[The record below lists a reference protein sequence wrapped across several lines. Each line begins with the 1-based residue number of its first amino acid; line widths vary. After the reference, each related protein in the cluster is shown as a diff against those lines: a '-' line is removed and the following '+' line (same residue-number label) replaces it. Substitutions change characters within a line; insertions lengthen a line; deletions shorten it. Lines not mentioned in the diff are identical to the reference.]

1 MSEYLEAISRLEVQE
16 RPPRIRYIKQIPF
29 GEYPN
34 HKTTAKW
41 NKVFSDGRFS
51 KLPKYSIP
59 QRFYITKNEL
69 GHYVYDFKLDKTFT
83 TAVGDRKSI
92 AIRGINFTHAL
103 KEVEVQLVGTLKIPD
118 EKTYHKDS
126 TKITV
131 SSEIIKVSNKN
142 ILAYNQSQ
150 LLNAIALTYIDCFK
164 QCFDSVPDVIA
175 GYSCD
180 VNTSKIVIHLN
191 HITQGDDETKWNF
204 KLDIKATNNISINI
218 FKYNYS
224 NKITP
229 TVVDD
234 TTNHKT
240 TLTYDLSSA
249 IVKKIIVPQSVC
261 STLNPYSVQNIIG
274 SLEEKHDVLN
284 KIFPYDRHDDF
295 QLWFNDVDGNRIKND
310 YISGYLDLE
319 LIVDNS
325 NNFSLET

>member
-103 KEVEVQLVGTLKIPD
+103 KEVSVELSGNLSVPKDATYYKDGTIHTVLAAVTKESD
-118 EKTYHKDS
+118 KD
-126 TKITV
+126 
-131 SSEIIKVSNKN
+131 

-150 LLNAIALTYIDCFK
+150 LLNAIMSVFVNCFT
-164 QCFDSVPDVIA
+164 QYFGSEFPDVINQ
-175 GYSCD
+175 YSYNVD
-180 VNTSKIVIHLN
+180 TSKIVIKLN
-191 HITQGDDETKWNF
+191 HITQGDEETKWNF
-204 KLDIKATNNISINI
+204 RLIVKALNNSKINI
-218 FKYNYS
+218 
-224 NKITP
+224 
-229 TVVDD
+229 
-234 TTNHKT
+234 
-240 TLTYDLSSA
+240 
-249 IVKKIIVPQSVC
+249 
-261 STLNPYSVQNIIG
+261 
-274 SLEEKHDVLN
+274 
-284 KIFPYDRHDDF
+284 
-295 QLWFNDVDGNRIKND
+295 
-310 YISGYLDLE
+310 
-319 LIVDNS
+319 
-325 NNFSLET
+325 

>member
-1 MSEYLEAISRLEVQE
+1 MSEYLEALSRLEAPE

-59 QRFYITKNEL
+59 QRFYITKNDL
-69 GHYVYDFKLDKTFT
+69 DKYVYDFKLDKTFT

-92 AIRGINFTHAL
+92 AIRGINFTHEL
-103 KEVEVQLVGTLKIPD
+103 KEVEVELACKIKIPSD
-118 EKTYHKDS
+118 KTYYEDS
-126 TKITV
+126 TQQTGDGTEV
-131 SSEIIKVSNKN
+131 EIKKDRI
-142 ILAYNQSQ
+142 AYNQSQ
-150 LLNAIALTYIDCFK
+150 LMDAITSEFVDSFK
-164 QCFDSVPDVIA
+164 SYFSSIEDVINEY
-175 GYSCD
+175 GYD
-180 VNTSKIVIHLN
+180 VDTSKITIKLN
-191 HITQGDDETKWNF
+191 HITQGADLTKWDF
-204 KLDIKATNNISINI
+204 SLDIRAKNNRVVHIFNHNDANI
-218 FKYNYS
+218 
-224 NKITP
+224 IVP
-229 TVVDD
+229 IVVDD
-234 TTNHKT
+234 VTNHKT

-261 STLNPYSVQNIIG
+261 STINPYSVQNIIG

-295 QLWFNDVDGNRIKND
+295 QLWFNDNDGNRIKND
-310 YISGYLDLE
+310 YITGYLDLE